1 MEKSEVYDYLAKI
14 YLDKQP
20 PAAPTAKKSDHQG
33 HILWK
38 KYLLI
43 LIAPII
49 AIPALYFL
57 AARPLKFSIPKA
69 RSIYI
74 ASANEPIK
82 IKFNF
87 TDSEIK
93 KQGET
98 IALSE
103 LDVSGFKYLQLRL
116 RRQKKYG
123 SLSLRVELENGIK
136 ENSAYYLTGLAN
148 KWQPYN
154 IALGEFKE
162 ITRWDSLKRVSF
174 IVEEWNAE
182 NKEDC
187 VFVDEIRFA
196 QEKGEG

>member
-20 PAAPTAKKSDHQG
+20 AVPTAKGGNHNPA
-33 HILWK
+33 LWK

-43 LIAPII
+43 LIIPAI
-49 AIPALYFL
+49 AIPALYIL

-69 RSIYI
+69 HSIYI
-74 ASANEPIK
+74 ATANEPIK

-93 KQGET
+93 KQGEA
-98 IALSE
+98 IALSD
-103 LDVSGFKYLQLRL
+103 LDVGNFKYLQLRL

-123 SLSLRVELENGIK
+123 ALSLRVEVENGLK
-136 ENSAYYLTGLAN
+136 ENASYYLTGLN
-148 KWQPYN
+148 NNWHSYN

-162 ITRWDSLKRVSF
+162 ITRWDTLRRVSF

-187 VFVDEIRFA
+187 VYIDEIKFT
-196 QEKGEG
+196 QGEG

>member
-20 PAAPTAKKSDHQG
+20 YAASTTKNSGPKSGDRA
-33 HILWK
+33 LWK

-43 LIAPII
+43 LIIPII
-49 AIPALYFL
+49 VIPALYFL
-57 AARPLKFSIPKA
+57 AARSIRLSIPKA
-69 RSIYI
+69 HSIYI
-74 ASANEPIK
+74 ATANNPIK

-87 TDSEIK
+87 TGSEIK

-98 IALSE
+98 VTLSD
-103 LDVSGFKYLQLRL
+103 LDVNSFKYLQLRL

-123 SLSLRVELENGIK
+123 NLNLRVEAENNLK
-136 ENSAYYLTGLAN
+136 ENAHFYLTGLNN
-148 KWQPYN
+148 KWQSYN
-154 IALGEFKE
+154 IALSEFKE
-162 ITRWDSLKRVSF
+162 ITQWNNLKRISF

-187 VFVDEIRFA
+187 VYIDEIRFT
-196 QEKGEG
+196 KGEG

>member
-20 PAAPTAKKSDHQG
+20 AVAATKGGNHNPG
-33 HILWK
+33 LWK

-43 LIAPII
+43 LIIPAI
-49 AIPALYFL
+49 AIPALYL
-57 AARPLKFSIPKA
+57 LARPLKFSLTKT
-69 RSIYI
+69 RSAYI
-74 ASANEPIK
+74 ATANEPIK

-87 TDSEIK
+87 TDSQIK
-93 KQGET
+93 KQGEE
-98 IALSE
+98 IALSD
-103 LDVSGFKYLQLRL
+103 LDVSNFKYLQLRL

-123 SLSLRVELENGIK
+123 ALSLRVEAENSLK
-136 ENSAYYLTGLAN
+136 ENASYYLTGLSN
-148 KWQPYN
+148 NWQDYN

-162 ITRWDSLKRVSF
+162 ITRWDTLSRVSF

-187 VFVDEIRFA
+187 VYIDEIRFT
-196 QEKGEG
+196 QGEG

>member
-20 PAAPTAKKSDHQG
+20 AVPLARGGNHNPG
-33 HILWK
+33 LWK

-43 LIAPII
+43 LVIPAI
-49 AIPALYFL
+49 AIPALYL
-57 AARPLKFSIPKA
+57 LSRPLRFSLTKT

-74 ASANEPIK
+74 ATANEPIK

-87 TDSEIK
+87 TDSQIK
-93 KQGET
+93 KQGEE
-98 IALSE
+98 IALSD
-103 LDVSGFKYLQLRL
+103 LDVSNFKYLQLRV

-123 SLSLRVELENGIK
+123 SLSLRAEVENGLK
-136 ENSAYYLTGLAN
+136 ENASYYLTGLSN
-148 KWQPYN
+148 KWQDYN
-154 IALGEFKE
+154 IAIGEFKE
-162 ITRWDSLKRVSF
+162 ITRWDNLRRVSF

-187 VFVDEIRFA
+187 VYIDEIKFT
-196 QEKGEG
+196 QGEG